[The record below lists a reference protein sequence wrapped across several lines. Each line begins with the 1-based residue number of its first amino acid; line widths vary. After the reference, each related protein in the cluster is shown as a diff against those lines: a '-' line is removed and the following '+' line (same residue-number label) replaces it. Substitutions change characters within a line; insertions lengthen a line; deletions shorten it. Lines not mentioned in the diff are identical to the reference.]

1 MRITLETENVW
12 TFQIAGENF
21 FLDASRIPEETRIA
35 IVKDRLANKGRD
47 TWADSSKVTPECTR
61 QDLWAAAMHTV
72 YSGSWMPGAS
82 GRGPRKKSMDFGTF
96 LMVESLKEAKRRI
109 GKLGFTSK
117 LDGYHFKPDDKNDL
131 QELANRLSVNEKWEA
146 VKREDFA
153 KLHSID
159 ELDI

>member
-1 MRITLETENVW
+1 MKITLETENTW

-21 FLDASRIPEETRIA
+21 TLDVSRIPKETWIA

-61 QDLWAAAMHTV
+61 QDLWTAAMDTV
-72 YSGSWMPGAS
+72 YSGSWVPGVS

-96 LMVESLKEAKRRI
+96 LMSASLKEAKRRI

-117 LDGYHFKPDDKNDL
+117 IDDYHFKPDSDNDL
-131 QELANRLSVNEKWEA
+131 QELANRLSVNEKWESLQ
-146 VKREDFA
+146 REAFA

-159 ELDI
+159 DLDV